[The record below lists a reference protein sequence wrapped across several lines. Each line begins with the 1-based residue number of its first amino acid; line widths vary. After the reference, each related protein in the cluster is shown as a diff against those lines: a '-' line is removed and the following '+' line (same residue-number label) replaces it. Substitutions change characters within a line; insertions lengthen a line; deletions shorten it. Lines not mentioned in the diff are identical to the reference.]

1 MNHHFGNKSI
11 GLLLFTSLILTA
23 FPAEAQYFGRNKVQY
38 DSFDFDVINTKNFD
52 IYFYPEGTE
61 AAKLAARMAERWYS
75 RLSRVFQHD
84 LSSRQILILYTS
96 GPHFQQTTAIP
107 GTLGEGVGGVTES
120 LKRRIVLPLA
130 ASLEESNHV
139 IGHELVHA
147 FQYDITGQ
155 YHSDYARAA
164 PSIQRLPLWF
174 VEGLA
179 EYLSIGPRSP
189 HTSMWMR
196 DILRKEELPGI
207 KKLNSA
213 QYFPYRYGHAVWAYI
228 TGKWGDQ
235 TVASIL
241 KRAGRSGDY
250 RTAIKEVTGTD
261 VEEISKGWH
270 SSLRQAYQPV
280 QKKTLMVDQL
290 SKALIPGTKQ
300 NPLNVSPALS
310 PDGKSV
316 VFLSS
321 KDLFSIDL
329 FLADAET
336 GEFKRK
342 LVSTAVNPHFSSLQF
357 IKSAGSW
364 DFEGRRFVFGAV
376 SKGDPVLS
384 ILDIPSG
391 DKIDEIKFP
400 DLGEILNPTW
410 SPDGHSIV
418 FSALDGG
425 FSDLFLYDMEAGE
438 LTRLTEDPY
447 ADLYS
452 VWSPDGSKIAF
463 ASDRFSTD
471 LGLLDIGHFGLAVMD
486 MKTRDIQKLPSFPN
500 AKNISP
506 QWSADSKELYF
517 ISDRNGISNLY
528 NLDLDSEAITQM
540 TDFYTGISGI
550 TELSPA
556 LSVSRN
562 TEKVTYCL
570 YENGQYNIYSVDSG
584 KRLIRGEQTVLTE
597 MEPALL
603 PPRTQPE
610 GTVAGLLR
618 NPLFGLP
625 EDQEYQPE
633 DYNPVLT
640 LDYIAPPQV
649 AVGVDRFGTY
659 GGGGIA
665 LFFSDILG
673 YHSLQTMAQVSS
685 RILNSAAAVSYI
697 YKKYRWNLGAV
708 AQRMPYVTG
717 GFSQSIQT
725 VQGEPAL
732 VEQEYLFRQVNYQ
745 ISALAEYPFSEVF
758 RLEVTGGY
766 QFLNFD
772 REVRT
777 RAVSLIDNV
786 TLINEKENL
795 QAPDSLHFGRGSA
808 ALVYDSSF
816 FGATGPVLGQR
827 YRLEVSPSVGSIDY
841 GEILADYRRYF
852 MPLRP
857 FTLAFRFMHYGRY
870 GPGAEDSRLY
880 PLFLGY
886 QSLVRGYNTGS
897 FSAEEC
903 AETGCESFNQLF
915 GSKMMVANL
924 ELRFPLFNVLGIGRG
939 FYGILPID
947 FTAFVDSGLAWNSQ
961 DEAWF
966 LGGDRRPVVSAGV
979 GLRMNVFGYAIFGAS
994 YVFPFDRPGK
1004 ENGYFQ
1010 FWFTPGF

>member
-1 MNHHFGNKSI
+1 
-11 GLLLFTSLILTA
+11 LILSA
-23 FPAEAQYFGRNKVQY
+23 FPVHAQYFGRNKVQY
-38 DSFDFDVINTKNFD
+38 DVFDFDVIHTKNFD
-52 IYFYPEGTE
+52 VYFYPEGE
-61 AAKLAARMAERWYS
+61 KAAVMAARIAERWYS
-75 RLSRVFQHD
+75 RLSRILQHD
-84 LSSRQILILYTS
+84 LSGRQILILYTS
-96 GPHFQQTTAIP
+96 GPHFQQTTTIP

-130 ASLEESNHV
+130 ASLEESSHV

-155 YHSDYARAA
+155 YHSDYARAV

-174 VEGLA
+174 VEGMA
-179 EYLSIGPRSP
+179 EYLSIGPLAP
-189 HTSMWMR
+189 HTAMWMR
-196 DILRKEELPGI
+196 DVLRKEELPGI
-207 KKLNSA
+207 QKLNSS
-213 QYFPYRYGHAVWAYI
+213 QYFPYRYGHAVWAYL

-235 TVASIL
+235 AAAGIL

-261 VEEISKGWH
+261 VKEISKDWH
-270 SSLRQAYQPV
+270 ASLRQAYQPL
-280 QKKTLMVDQL
+280 QDRTLMVDEL
-290 SKALIPGTKQ
+290 SKPLISGTRK
-300 NPLNVSPALS
+300 NPLNVAPSLS
-310 PDGKSV
+310 PDGENI

-321 KDLFSIDL
+321 KDLFSVDM

-336 GEFKRK
+336 GEFIRK
-342 LVSTAVNPHFSSLQF
+342 LVSTAVNPHFSSLMY

-400 DLGEILNPTW
+400 DIGEILNPSW
-410 SPDGHSIV
+410 SPDGNSIC

-425 FSDLFLYDMEAGE
+425 FSDLFLYDIEAKE
-438 LTRLTEDPY
+438 LTKLTDDAY
-447 ADLYS
+447 ADHYPA
-452 VWSPDGSKIAF
+452 WSPDGTRIAF
-463 ASDRFSTD
+463 STDRFSTD
-471 LGLLDIGHFGLAVMD
+471 LALLDIGHFELAVLD
-486 MKTRDIQKLPSFPN
+486 MESREIRKLPGFPG
-500 AKNISP
+500 AKNINP
-506 QWSADSKELYF
+506 QWSADSDELYF

-528 NLDLDSEAITQM
+528 NLDLKRETITQI
-540 TDFYTGISGI
+540 TDLYTGISGI
-550 TELSPA
+550 TELSPSM
-556 LSVSRN
+556 SVSRG
-562 TEKVTYCL
+562 TEKLAYCI

-584 KRLIRGEQTVLTE
+584 QRMIRGEQTVFADLD
-597 MEPALL
+597 PSLL

-625 EDQEYQPE
+625 EEQEYQPE

-649 AVGVDRFGTY
+649 AVGVDRFGSY

-673 YHSLQTMAQVSS
+673 YHSLSTMAQVSS

-717 GFSQSIQT
+717 GFAQYVQS

-732 VEQEYLFRQVNYQ
+732 VEEEYTFRQVNYQ
-745 ISALAEYPFSEVF
+745 VSALAEYPFSEVSRF
-758 RLEVTGGY
+758 ETTGGY
-766 QFLNFD
+766 QYLNFD

-777 RAVSLIDNV
+777 RAVSLIDNA
-786 TLINEKENL
+786 TLINEKEDL
-795 QAPDSLHFGRGSA
+795 PAPDSLQFGRGSA

-816 FGATGPVLGQR
+816 FGATSPLLGQR
-827 YRLEVSPSVGSIDY
+827 YRLEVSPIIGSIDY
-841 GEILADYRRYF
+841 AEVLADYRKYF
-852 MPLRP
+852 MPFQP

-886 QSLVRGYNTGS
+886 QSMVRGYNTGS
-897 FSAEEC
+897 FSAGEC
-903 AETGCESFNQLF
+903 EETGCGSFNQLF

-924 ELRFPLFNVLGIGRG
+924 EVRFPLFNVLGIGRG
-939 FYGILPID
+939 FYGILPIE
-947 FTAFVDSGLAWNSQ
+947 FAAFLDGGLAWNTQ

-966 LGGDRRPVVSAGV
+966 LGGDRRPVTSAGV
-979 GLRMNVFGYAIFGAS
+979 GLRMNVFGYAILGAS
-994 YVFPFDRPGK
+994 YVVPFDRPGK

>member
-1 MNHHFGNKSI
+1 MTHRFAYKTAGI
-11 GLLLFTSLILTA
+11 ILCAALLITA
-23 FPAEAQYFGRNKVQY
+23 LPVNAQYFGRNKVQY
-38 DSFDFDVINTKNFD
+38 DTFNFDVINTKNFD
-52 IYFYPEGTE
+52 IYFYPEGE
-61 AAKLAARMAERWYS
+61 DAALMAARMAERWYS

-84 LSSRQILILYTS
+84 LSGRQILILYTS

-207 KKLNSA
+207 QKLNSA
-213 QYFPYRYGHAVWAYI
+213 KYFPYRYGHAVWAYI
-228 TGKWGDQ
+228 TGRWGDQ

-250 RTAIKEVTGTD
+250 RTAIKEVTGED
-261 VEEISKGWH
+261 VKEISKEWH

-280 QKKTLMVDQL
+280 QQRTLMVDQL
-290 SKALIPGTKQ
+290 SKALIPGTRE
-300 NPLNVSPALS
+300 NPLNVSPSLS
-310 PDGKSV
+310 PDGKNM

-384 ILDIPSG
+384 ILEIPSG
-391 DKIDEIKFP
+391 DKIREIKFKE
-400 DLGEILNPTW
+400 LGEILNPSW
-410 SPDGHSIV
+410 SPDGQSIV

-425 FSDLFLYDMEAGE
+425 FSNLFLYDLETE
-438 LTRLTEDPY
+438 KLTKLTDDAF
-447 ADLYS
+447 ADLYP
-452 VWSPDGSKIAF
+452 VWSPDGSRIAF
-463 ASDRFSTD
+463 STDRFSTD
-471 LGLLDIGHFGLAVMD
+471 LALMDIGHLELAVMD
-486 MKTRDIQKLPSFPN
+486 METREIEKLPSFSG
-500 AKNISP
+500 AKNINP
-506 QWSADSKELYF
+506 QWSPDSKELYF

-528 NLDLDSEAITQM
+528 TLDLQSEAITEI
-540 TDFYTGISGI
+540 TDFYTGVSGI

-556 LSVSRN
+556 LSVARN
-562 TEKVTYCL
+562 TDKLTYCL

-584 KRLIRGEQTVLTE
+584 GKMVRGEQTVFTDL
-597 MEPALL
+597 EPALL
-603 PPRTQPE
+603 PPRTRSE

-625 EDQEYQPE
+625 EDQEYQPQ
-633 DYNPVLT
+633 DYKPKLT

-649 AVGVDRFGTY
+649 AVGVDRFGSY

-673 YHSLQTMAQVSS
+673 YQSLQTMAQVSS
-685 RILNSAAAVSYI
+685 RIQNSAAAVSYI
-697 YKKYRWNLGAV
+697 YRKYRWNLGAV

-717 GFSQSIQT
+717 GFAQSVQT

-732 VEQEYLFRQVNYQ
+732 VEEEYTFRQVNYQ
-745 ISALAEYPFSEVF
+745 VSALAEYPFSEVF
-758 RLEVTGGY
+758 RFEASGGY

-786 TLINEKENL
+786 TLINEKQDL
-795 QAPDSLHFGRGSA
+795 PAPDSLHFGRGSA

-816 FGATGPVLGQR
+816 FGATSPVLGQR
-827 YRLEVSPSVGSIDY
+827 YRLEVSPILGSIDY
-841 GEILADYRRYF
+841 AEILADYRKYI
-852 MPLRP
+852 MPVQP

-870 GPGAEDSRLY
+870 GQGAEDSRLY

-886 QSLVRGYNTGS
+886 QTLVRGYNTTS

-903 AETGCESFNQLF
+903 GQEGCQVFNQLF

-939 FYGILPID
+939 FYGILPIE

-966 LGGDRRPVVSAGV
+966 LGGDRRPVTSAGI
-979 GLRMNVFGYAIFGAS
+979 GLRMNVFGYAILGAS
-994 YVFPFDRPGK
+994 YVYPFDRPDK
-1004 ENGYFQ
+1004 DAYFQ